1 MYLVLISYSGKNNRL
16 ELFRLVKNNY
26 NKNAQ
31 LNPNKMS
38 KSYQSQYDINM
49 YYRYTFYIVIFK
61 IFG

>member
-38 KSYQSQYDINM
+38 KGYQSQYDINM
-49 YYRYTFYIVIFK
+49 YYRYTFYIVF
-61 IFG
+61 FLNFV